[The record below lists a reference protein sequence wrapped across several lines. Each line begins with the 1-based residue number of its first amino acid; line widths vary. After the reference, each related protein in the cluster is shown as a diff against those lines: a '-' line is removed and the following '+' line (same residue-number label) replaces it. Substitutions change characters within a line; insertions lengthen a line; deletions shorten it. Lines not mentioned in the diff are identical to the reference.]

1 MSFSQSCLA
10 AIPTLDPMNAGCF
23 AAINCSFLIANQTRV
38 LSDAHAS
45 VLSSSCLSVM
55 GTEACAVL
63 PFHAMSNCSAM
74 TAACAAVANFQ
85 NVSLACS
92 SSLSSTACS
101 AFGVNA
107 VSFSSNAL
115 SLPCLA
121 ALTNVSCA
129 VLSREFFGGLKKV
142 QCGQISASCFQF
154 APSLSALS
162 RDCTSGLGDETL
174 SALSLQQVSTMTNVG
189 FSGLSAHHFV
199 ALVKKHGKQ
208 KKGEESESS
217 LTPSAR
223 SCRAR

>member
-1 MSFSQSCLA
+1 MS
-10 AIPTLDPMNAGCF
+10 IG
-23 AAINCSFLIANQTRV
+23 INTNKLLLRPIRDTDIEHVFKG
-38 LSDAHAS
+38 LSHPD
-45 VLSSSCLSVM
+45 VIRYY
-55 GTEACAVL
+55 
-63 PFHAMSNCSAM
+63 
-74 TAACAAVANFQ
+74 
-85 NVSLACS
+85 
-92 SSLSSTACS
+92 
-101 AFGVNA
+101 A

-174 SALSLQQVSTMTNVG
+174 SALSLQQVSTLTNVG

-208 KKGEESESS
+208 KKGEKVVNH
-217 LTPSAR
+217 LTPIAR